1 MELNTE
7 VFVLIVVLEVCKT
20 VYFLKKL
27 YQVSVSCKQA
37 LIFSRVQSSTDLMRS
52 GSHGFSNNIKHACS
66 LRVMIVIKTYFI
78 CPNGFT
84 ECVT

>member
-7 VFVLIVVLEVCKT
+7 VCVLIVVLEVCKT

-27 YQVSVSCKQA
+27 YQVSLSRKQA
-37 LIFSRVQSSTDLMRS
+37 LIFSRVQSSTGLMRS
-52 GSHGFSNNIKHACS
+52 GSHGFSNNIKHAYS

-78 CPNGFT
+78 
-84 ECVT
+84 